1 MRSCMLNRFF
11 TTPLQLGLAQAFAAA
26 TVAYVVVLLARR
38 RNIHMEG
45 EAEIAMVR
53 GLVQI
58 IAVGSVLVIML
69 RAPRWTGSF
78 LLVAM
83 IAAAGATSAKRAKGV
98 PGSFRVS
105 TYSIACGAGSV
116 IAIMT
121 WLGVIDTAITAL
133 IPVGSMLIAN
143 AMNTNGLALN
153 RFRSDVLAHTGEIET
168 ALALGADGKSSVSP
182 YVQVSFEAS
191 LIPAIDS
198 LRSLGIVWVPGLM
211 AGMLFSGARPIYAAI
226 YQFVLLAMIFA
237 ASGLTSLISTLL
249 IRARVMSPAEQ
260 LILRHGQ

>member
-1 MRSCMLNRFF
+1 MLNRFF
-11 TTPLQLGLAQAFAAA
+11 TTPLQLGLAQALAAA

-38 RNIHMEG
+38 RKIHMES
-45 EAEIAMVR
+45 EAAIAMVR

-58 IAVGSVLVIML
+58 IAVGSVLVILL
-69 RAPRWTGSF
+69 RAPRWTGAF
-78 LLVAM
+78 LLAAM
-83 IAAAGATSAKRAKGV
+83 IVAAGATSAMRAKGV
-98 PGSFRVS
+98 PVSFRVA

-168 ALALGADGKSSVSP
+168 ALALGADPRQSVAP
-182 YVQVSFEAS
+182 YVQASFEAS

-198 LRSLGIVWVPGLM
+198 LRSLGVVWIP
-211 AGMLFSGARPIYAAI
+211 
-226 YQFVLLAMIFA
+226 
-237 ASGLTSLISTLL
+237 
-249 IRARVMSPAEQ
+249 
-260 LILRHGQ
+260 